1 MACCAFAIY
10 LLGRFLAGLDW
21 VGARVPFLPQG
32 WRDPG
37 PSLAANWRPG
47 RTDLTTSPASALPR
61 QATRRLVFGRVGA
74 LLAVAAGLELLLVL
88 GATLGWSLVSL
99 VPEAPPALLGMADTA
114 LSICRSLQ
122 ALGPSF

>member
-21 VGARVPFLPQG
+21 VGARLPFLPQG
-32 WRDPG
+32 LRDPA
-37 PSLAANWRPG
+37 PSLSAGWRPG
-47 RTDLTTSPASALPR
+47 SAAFAPAAALSMKP
-61 QATRRLVFGRVGA
+61 ARRLVLGRVGVW
-74 LLAVAAGLELLLVL
+74 LAVAAGLELTLVL

-99 VPEAPPALLGMADTA
+99 VPDAPPALLSAADTA
-114 LSICRSLQ
+114 LSICRGLR